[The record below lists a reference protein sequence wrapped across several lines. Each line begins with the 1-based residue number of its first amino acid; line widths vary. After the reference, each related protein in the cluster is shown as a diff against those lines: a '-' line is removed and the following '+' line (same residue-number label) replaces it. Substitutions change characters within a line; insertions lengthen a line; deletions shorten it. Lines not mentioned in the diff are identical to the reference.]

1 MRIFEQY
8 NIVLLLYSFEE
19 NFILC
24 LIEFIMLDEFFKL
37 KSTFFV
43 YLTIEFTFL
52 SICKRYNKV
61 CAYAEIY
68 NLKDNNTVVT
78 V

>member
-1 MRIFEQY
+1 MNNTIF
-8 NIVLLLYSFEE
+8 VLLLYSFEE

-24 LIEFIMLDEFFKL
+24 LIEFIMVDEFFKL

-61 CAYAEIY
+61 CTYTEIY